1 MAILSL
7 LAFLG
12 LAIADWIAVSQ
23 ESRTLEYV
31 AKPAALAAL
40 LIYAATGAHCS
51 VALLTALVLSLLGDV
66 FLMLPVD
73 LFAAGLGSF
82 LLAHVAYIADFNVSS
97 TTRVLWW
104 LIVVACSSPLI
115 RRIMR
120 AVSPEALRPAVG
132 VYIAVIGL
140 MVASAIASGSLI
152 AVFGALLF
160 FASDGIIAWDRFV
173 QKLPWARVAIMVTYH
188 LGQLGLVLA
197 LR

>member
-23 ESRTLEYV
+23 ESRMLEYV
-31 AKPAALAAL
+31 TKPAALGAL

-82 LLAHVAYIADFNVSS
+82 LLAHVAYIADFNVAS
-97 TTRVLWW
+97 TPRVLWW
-104 LIVVACSSPLI
+104 LVVVAAASPLI

-132 VYIAVIGL
+132 VYTAVISL
-140 MVASAIASGSLI
+140 MVASAIASGSLLAGI
-152 AVFGALLF
+152 GALLF

-173 QKLPWARVAIMVTYH
+173 QKLSWARVAIIATYH